1 MTHKE
6 KLIELYTIAVKKYK
20 EAEEGI
26 IWEYSGRIGEDLADL
41 EIEVQKMIAKFSE
54 TLQELDA
61 VEVVRCKDCKY
72 WKIVWGEVHACLCA
86 RGMLYTKENEYCS
99 HGRKKKKGIK
109 NV

>member
-1 MTHKE
+1 MR
-6 KLIELYTIAVKKYK
+6 LIDADELLQDNTYEWFDDWGNYTNAG
-20 EAEEGI
+20 EI
-26 IWEYSGRIGEDLADL
+26 ISNAPT
-41 EIEVQKMIAKFSE
+41 V
-54 TLQELDA
+54 DA
-61 VEVVRCKDCKY
+61 VEIVRCKDCKY